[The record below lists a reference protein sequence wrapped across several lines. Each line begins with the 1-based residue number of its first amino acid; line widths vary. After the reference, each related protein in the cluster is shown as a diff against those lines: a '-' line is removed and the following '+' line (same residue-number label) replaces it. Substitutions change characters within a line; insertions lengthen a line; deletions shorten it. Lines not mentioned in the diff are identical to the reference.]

1 MKPDYRPLKI
11 INGRINQAGKIDG
24 LLMPSAPIKATICRW
39 PEWDTLPPPGR
50 GRKLRGVVAS

>member
-24 LLMPSAPIKATICRW
+24 LLMPSAPIKATICFW
-39 PEWDTLPPPGR
+39 PEYNPLPPPGR
-50 GRKLRGVVAS
+50 GQKLRSVAAS